1 MKHLFLTFLMLLCLQ
16 ACAAEGKP
24 FNGVWESRSP
34 EEDLRLCIDLYGK
47 TMKTPDGSADSYG
60 YLEQSNDFVMDFWV
74 ISDILSVKGNEA
86 KVKVFSWRYGT
97 PDDKQEAVLTYD
109 PTKKTMIF
117 KRSDSPIVFKD
128 APEITKD
135 ILGQLYRNADIEAD
149 HEFINLSFY
158 PKGDK
163 WLLEESHATYYG
175 EGRSKYINTAAFLG
189 TLQGNKIVL
198 THEAYGFMLNIDEVN
213 EGNMEKMASPYTL
226 YYMPQSKAFMRND
239 GQVYILQ

>member
-16 ACAAEGKP
+16 ACAAEGRP
-24 FNGVWESRSP
+24 FNGVWEQKST
-34 EEDLRLCIDLYGK
+34 EEYHRLCVDLYGK

-60 YLEQSNDFVMDFWV
+60 YLQSENEFSGDFWV